1 MMSKKFHWGILGT
14 GSIAS
19 KFATDLQN
27 LPDADCYAVG
37 SRSVESAK
45 RFGGRFGSV
54 KNYGSYEAL
63 MADPDVDAIYIA
75 TPHPFHK
82 ENTLACLAAGKPVLC
97 EKPFAINSADS
108 IEMVQQAREHGV
120 FLMEAMWTRFLP
132 VQVKVRE
139 WLADGMIGEPLSLV
153 CDFGFRA
160 GFNPGSR
167 LFDPALGGG
176 ALLDVGIYTLSYA
189 SMVFGSQ
196 PERIQADATLGETG
210 VDEQNAELLTYK
222 NGAQAQLS
230 SSIRVTTEQRVRISG
245 TEGSITVPNFWHA
258 TEATLVKAD
267 GSTERATGESGYHF
281 EAAEVMRCVREGKL
295 ENDVMPLDETI
306 DIMRTMDA
314 VRILIGLQYPME

>member
-1 MMSKKFHWGILGT
+1 MKNTFRWGILGT

-19 KFATDLQN
+19 KFATDLGR
-27 LPDADCYAVG
+27 LPDAVCYAVG
-37 SRSVESAK
+37 SRSIESAQ
-45 RFGGRFGSV
+45 RFGNRFDAV

-63 MADPDVDAIYIA
+63 MADPEVDAIYIA

-108 IEMVQQAREHGV
+108 IEMVQQARERGV

-132 VQVKVRE
+132 VQMKVRE

-160 GFNPGSR
+160 GFNPKSR

-210 VDEQNAELLTYK
+210 VDEQNAELLTYAD
-222 NGAQAQLS
+222 GAQAQLTS
-230 SSIRVTTEQRVRISG
+230 AIRVTTEQRVRISG
-245 TEGSITVPNFWHA
+245 TEGSITVPDFWHA
-258 TEATLVKAD
+258 TAATLVKAD
-267 GSTERATGESGYHF
+267 GSMENATGESGYHF
-281 EAAEVMRCVREGKL
+281 EAAEVMRCVGDGRL
-295 ENDVMPLDETI
+295 ESEEMPLDETI

-314 VRILIGLQYPME
+314 VRVLIGLKYPME

>member
-1 MMSKKFHWGILGT
+1 MSDIFKWGILGT

-19 KFATDLQN
+19 KFATDLQH
-27 LPDADCYAVG
+27 LPDAVCYAVG
-37 SRSVESAK
+37 SRSLESAE
-45 RFGGRFGSV
+45 RFGNRFDAV
-54 KNYGSYEAL
+54 KNHGSYEAL
-63 MADPDVDAIYIA
+63 MADPEVDAIYIA

-108 IEMVQQAREHGV
+108 IEMVQAAREKSV
-120 FLMEAMWTRFLP
+120 FMMEAMWTRFLP

-139 WLADGMIGEPLSLV
+139 WLAGGMIGEPLSLI

-160 GFNPGSR
+160 GFNPKSR

-196 PERIQADATLGETG
+196 PEKIAADAFLGESG
-210 VDEQNAELLTYK
+210 VDEQNAELFTYA

-230 SSIRVTTEQRVRISG
+230 SAVRVTTAQQVRIAGS
-245 TEGSITVPNFWHA
+245 EGSITVPDFWHA
-258 TEATLVKAD
+258 TEATLTKAD
-267 GSTERATGESGYHF
+267 GSTEKVTGESGYHF
-281 EAAEVMRCVREGKL
+281 EAMEVMQCVRAGKL
-295 ENDVMPLDETI
+295 ESDVMPLDETV

-314 VRILIGLQYPME
+314 VRVLIGLTYPME